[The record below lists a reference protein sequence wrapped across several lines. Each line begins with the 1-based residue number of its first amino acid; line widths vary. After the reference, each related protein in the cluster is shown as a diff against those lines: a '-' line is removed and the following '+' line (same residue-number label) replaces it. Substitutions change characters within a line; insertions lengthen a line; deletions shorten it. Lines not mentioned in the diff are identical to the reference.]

1 MALTSRPATRADVAD
16 VVDLQAR
23 WDTSWFGAPEHDD
36 DDVRAEIGRVDPLTE
51 RSLLLHDGDL
61 RLVGAAWWW
70 RPDDP
75 TLLIDPTAGIDA
87 AGAGRDLVQWLDRS
101 GADLLEVLWRDTTL
115 LGVLAA
121 EGWQHVRSQ
130 FELVR
135 SASDLPAPEWP
146 AGVTVSSLADDPEVI
161 AEIHRLIYD
170 DAGWADVPGHTVR
183 GLAEWRGLFVTG
195 EDLEQQVVV
204 SESGRPVGVALGK
217 VFPEGTGWVAQ
228 VAVRRDQQGRGM
240 GSALL
245 AEAFARRVAA
255 GATQVGL
262 GVSATNA
269 GALRLYERLGLTVDR
284 EWMAH
289 RATGGRSPG
298 PLSASTS
305 SQDRRRVLEAL
316 AVELSQLPHAVSD
329 GLHVHVQ
336 LGGHGLP
343 ASLVQQPRQQGLLEA
358 LPGGRPEP
366 AQRREHPGPQVVEG
380 VGVRGHDQV
389 REVVLGVQRSV
400 LRRGGRHHRCGTSGP
415 VVRRT
420 DLCPRAGRADHRLP
434 SGKHPG
440 QVPPAGRVHV
450 RHQEQ

>member
-115 LGVLAA
+115 LEVLAA

-289 RATGGRSPG
+289 RR
-298 PLSASTS
+298 
-305 SQDRRRVLEAL
+305 
-316 AVELSQLPHAVSD
+316 
-329 GLHVHVQ
+329 
-336 LGGHGLP
+336 P
-343 ASLVQQPRQQGLLEA
+343 AD
-358 LPGGRPEP
+358 GRP
-366 AQRREHPGPQVVEG
+366 
-380 VGVRGHDQV
+380 GH
-389 REVVLGVQRSV
+389 
-400 LRRGGRHHRCGTSGP
+400 
-415 VVRRT
+415 
-420 DLCPRAGRADHRLP
+420 
-434 SGKHPG
+434 
-440 QVPPAGRVHV
+440 
-450 RHQEQ
+450 